1 MTDAQAH
8 ARPHPT
14 RTLGLLSLAALA
26 FSLAQTMLIPA
37 LGVLGGELNTSTT
50 GVTWTL
56 TGYLLAA
63 AVATPLFG
71 RLGDMF
77 GKRRMLVISL
87 GIFAAGNLVSGLSG
101 TIEGVVA
108 GRVLQGL
115 GGGIFPL
122 CFGIIRDEFPRE
134 RVATGIGSIS
144 AIFGIGGGL
153 GLVGGGVLIDQVSYH
168 WIFWIGA
175 IMAIG
180 AAIAIEIWV
189 PESPVR
195 RPGRVDWLGAGLLAV
210 GLVLPLLAISNAHQ
224 WGWTSARTLGLI
236 AVGLVILAVWVAVE
250 LRVPQPLADVRS
262 LASPTV
268 AGTNLATVLV
278 GFGMFGSFILIPEL
292 VEASKST
299 GYGFALSATGAGLVM
314 LPGALAM
321 IVIGPVSGRMATRF
335 GAKVP
340 LTLGC
345 LFAALGLGLLAVAH
359 ASVLEIVLFN
369 GLLNIGIALAYAA
382 MANAIVEAVPIT
394 QTGEATGFNTVMRSV
409 GASLGSQVTASILAA
424 DLLAGSRFPADA
436 AYTTAF
442 AVTAGVALIAA
453 VAAAVIPRPGRE
465 EPQEAAT
472 GDGRTLQVA
481 A

>member
-1 MTDAQAH
+1 
-8 ARPHPT
+8 
-14 RTLGLLSLAALA
+14 
-26 FSLAQTMLIPA
+26 
-37 LGVLGGELNTSTT
+37 
-50 GVTWTL
+50 
-56 TGYLLAA
+56 
-63 AVATPLFG
+63 
-71 RLGDMF
+71 
-77 GKRRMLVISL
+77 
-87 GIFAAGNLVSGLSG
+87 
-101 TIEGVVA
+101 
-108 GRVLQGL
+108 VLQGL

-153 GLVGGGVLIDQVSYH
+153 GLVGGGVLIDQISYH

-175 IMAIG
+175 AMAVAAA
-180 AAIAIEIWV
+180 AAIEVWV

-195 RPGRVDWLGAGLLAV
+195 RPGRIDWTGAALLAG
-210 GLVLPLLAISNAHQ
+210 GLVMPLLAISNAHQ
-224 WGWTSARTLGLI
+224 WGWTSARTIGLI
-236 AVGLVILAVWVAVE
+236 ALGLVVLAIWVAVE
-250 LRVPQPLADVRS
+250 LRTEQPLADVRS

-292 VEASKST
+292 VEASKAT

-314 LPGALAM
+314 LPGALM
-321 IVIGPVSGRMATRF
+321 MFFIGPVSGRMATRF

-359 ASVLEIVLFN
+359 TSILEIVLFN

-424 DLLAGSRFPADA
+424 EVVTASGLPSNG

-442 AVTAGVALIAA
+442 AVTAAVALVAA
-453 VAAAVIPRPGRE
+453 LAAAVIPRPE
-465 EPQEAAT
+465 QHEPQEAAA
-472 GDGRTLQVA
+472 GERSLQVA

>member
-1 MTDAQAH
+1 
-8 ARPHPT
+8 
-14 RTLGLLSLAALA
+14 
-26 FSLAQTMLIPA
+26 
-37 LGVLGGELNTSTT
+37 
-50 GVTWTL
+50 
-56 TGYLLAA
+56 
-63 AVATPLFG
+63 
-71 RLGDMF
+71 
-77 GKRRMLVISL
+77 
-87 GIFAAGNLVSGLSG
+87 
-101 TIEGVVA
+101 
-108 GRVLQGL
+108 VLQGL

-153 GLVGGGVLIDQVSYH
+153 GLVGGGVLIDQISYH

-175 IMAIG
+175 LMAIA

-195 RPGRVDWLGAGLLAV
+195 RPGTVDWLGASLLAV

-224 WGWTSARTLGLI
+224 WGWTAGRTIGLI
-236 AVGLVILAVWVAVE
+236 AAGLVVLGIWVAVE
-250 LRVPQPLADVRS
+250 LRVTQPLADVRS

-359 ASVLEIVLFN
+359 GSVLEIVLFN

-424 DLLAGSRFPADA
+424 DLLSGSRFPADS
-436 AYTTAF
+436 AYTAAF
-442 AVTAGVALIAA
+442 AVTAGVALVAA
-453 VAAAVIPRPGRE
+453 LAAAVIPRPGRE
-465 EPQEAAT
+465 EPQEAA
-472 GDGRTLQVA
+472 GDDRSLQLA